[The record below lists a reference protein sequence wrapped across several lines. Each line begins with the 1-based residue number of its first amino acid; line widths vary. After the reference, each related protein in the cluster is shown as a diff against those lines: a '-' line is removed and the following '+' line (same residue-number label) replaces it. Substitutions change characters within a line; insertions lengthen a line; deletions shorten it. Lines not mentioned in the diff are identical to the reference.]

1 MVRCLFLCVKIEF
14 FWFDTEIVQS
24 LEEIW
29 SDDACSIRE
38 IGVFVG
44 ASE

>member
-1 MVRCLFLCVKIEF
+1 MSCLFLCMQVEF
-14 FWFDTEIVQS
+14 FWFDTEIVKS

-29 SDDACSIRE
+29 RDDACSIRE
-38 IGVFVG
+38 IGVFMR